1 MNKIK
6 IGKQEYYY
14 PSSYDEV
21 ENRAQLL
28 RILDI
33 IDQPITLSQAK
44 SQVLEVFLPINKI
57 MKDHP
62 KLYVEEVQTLRNES
76 KLKLTQSGLF
86 KYQLLETVD
95 FIKTLDISKN
105 VLEYISMFG
114 KKYYQPL
121 ERLENITL
129 GQWANAHLSLFFYTH
144 KKEAEDLHKLIA
156 TLYCYPGENFKREDF
171 NKKVHR
177 VAFLPELVKKL
188 CLVYI
193 SRNWEQVTMRF
204 QNSVFKRSEEAE
216 AGNMEAPSPPNWN
229 KIIFALAN
237 DDITRL
243 EEVGNQPLYTTL
255 LFLEENHRKIEELK
269 HQNL

>member
-14 PSSYDEV
+14 PSSYDEI
-21 ENRAQLL
+21 ENRDQLL
-28 RILDI
+28 QILDI
-33 IDQPITLSQAK
+33 LDQPITLSQAK
-44 SQVLEVFLPINKI
+44 SKVLEVLLPIKKI

-62 KLYVEEVQTLRNES
+62 KLYAEEVQALRKES
-76 KLKLTQSGLF
+76 RLKLTQSGLF

-95 FIKTLDISKN
+95 FIKMLDISKN

-144 KKEAEDLHKLIA
+144 KKEAEDLHELIA
-156 TLYCYPGENFKREDF
+156 TLYCYPEEKFDRDAF
-171 NKKVHR
+171 NKKVNR

-193 SRNWEQVTMRF
+193 SRNWEQITSRF
-204 QNSVFKRSEEAE
+204 KRSVFKKSESAE
-216 AGNMEAPSPPNWN
+216 AGNLEAPRPPDWN
-229 KIIFALAN
+229 KIIFALAG

-243 EEVGNQPLYTTL
+243 EQVGNQPLYTTL

-269 HQNL
+269 RQNP